1 MCNMTE
7 LRSYTKEQETMDARR
22 YAASGD
28 YLGESVRPR
37 GTGRYGTVRRDS
49 YSHRSFTDTLSEAV
63 QANPMSAAL
72 IGMGVLWLFAGG
84 SNTSL
89 FGGGNRRSLL
99 GPAAHG
105 VRNMGSAAAETGTR
119 AVSSVAGSLRN
130 AAQSASAAASQL
142 ADTVA
147 DSSTRIASTAGDA
160 FSSAFDTS
168 KTAASRAA
176 DVGAAGGAYLQE
188 SAGQWVSTVR
198 HGLADAIE
206 QQPLWL
212 GAIGLVIGAGMAA
225 SVPATDFEKKVI
237 GDAGEAVKDQLVQA
251 ASQAREVA
259 EAVTKEA
266 EAQGLAPSGTAHAV
280 RNLGETV
287 TQKTKELLSG
297 EAAGTR
303 SQTPSRN
310 R

>member
-1 MCNMTE
+1 
-7 LRSYTKEQETMDARR
+7 
-22 YAASGD
+22 
-28 YLGESVRPR
+28 
-37 GTGRYGTVRRDS
+37 
-49 YSHRSFTDTLSEAV
+49 
-63 QANPMSAAL
+63 MSAAL

-89 FGGGNRRSLL
+89 FGGGTRRSLID
-99 GPAAHG
+99 PAARG
-105 VRNMGSAAAETGTR
+105 VRNVGSAAAETGTR

-130 AAQSASAAASQL
+130 AAQGASAAASQL
-142 ADTVA
+142 ADTMA
-147 DSSTRIASTAGDA
+147 DSSTRIASSAGDA

-225 SVPATDFEKKVI
+225 SIPATDFEKKVI

-259 EAVTKEA
+259 EAVSKEA

-297 EAAGTR
+297 ETAGAR
-303 SQTPSRN
+303 VQTPGRN